1 MRFLLSVCYITIR
14 IIEPGAQG
22 FLRTAPGIWENRET
36 VKNMGFADDKRKNTE
51 RRDGMKRKVWVEM
64 VGMIAAAALCTG
76 CQAEQAD
83 ETRTPAETQMRTEET
98 AQEQEEDAH
107 AVSII
112 GGADGPASVFVA
124 GKMTDAEEISDCP
137 SFSGQ
142 AEELLIDPDKT
153 GRVYLDSVHSYLQLT
168 DENGEQL
175 TDPEERTA
183 AVIHG
188 LWGTAVLARQEGES
202 VWRAGSAADMK
213 AVEDSYMKDEPST
226 EVFANN
232 GTVFVYQM
240 ENGNIEKE
248 YHIVMETGQLFAR
261 DVSEEDAGEELA
273 FYEMLREIRD
283 EEENRKPAA
292 EADQEERLNRLKE
305 EQEITNIWDRTVT
318 ADGTEVFLCSRGEKL
333 KDLCLA
339 WEDPESGT
347 WKAETIVWNQES

>member
-1 MRFLLSVCYITIR
+1 
-14 IIEPGAQG
+14 
-22 FLRTAPGIWENRET
+22 
-36 VKNMGFADDKRKNTE
+36 
-51 RRDGMKRKVWVEM
+51 MKRKVWVEM

-83 ETRTPAETQMRTEET
+83 ETRTAAETQMRTEET

-283 EEENRKPAA
+283 EEENREPAA

>member
-1 MRFLLSVCYITIR
+1 
-14 IIEPGAQG
+14 
-22 FLRTAPGIWENRET
+22 
-36 VKNMGFADDKRKNTE
+36 MGFADDKRKNTE
-51 RRDGMKRKVWVEM
+51 RRDRIKRKVWVGM
-64 VGMIAAAALCTG
+64 VGMLAASALCTG

-83 ETRTPAETQMRTEET
+83 ETRTAAETQMRTEET
-98 AQEQEEDAH
+98 AQGQEEDMH

-124 GKMTDAEEISDCP
+124 GKMTDAEEISGCP

-142 AEELLIDPDKT
+142 AQELLIDPDKT

-175 TDPEERTA
+175 TNPEERTA

-202 VWRAGSAADMK
+202 VWRTGTAADMK
-213 AVEDSYMKDEPST
+213 AVEDSYMKDEQST

-261 DVSEEDAGEELA
+261 DVSEEDAGEKLA

-292 EADQEERLNRLKE
+292 EADREERLNRLKE
-305 EQEITNIWDRTVT
+305 EQEITNVWDRTVT
-318 ADGTEVFLCSRGEKL
+318 ADGAEVFLCSRGKKL

-347 WKAETIVWNQES
+347 WKVETIVWNQES